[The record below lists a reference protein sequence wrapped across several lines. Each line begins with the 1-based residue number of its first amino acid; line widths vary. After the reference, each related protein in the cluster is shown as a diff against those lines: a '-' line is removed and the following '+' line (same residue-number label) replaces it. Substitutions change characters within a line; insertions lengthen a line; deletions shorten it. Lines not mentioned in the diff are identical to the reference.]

1 MPVFRL
7 QGRLILKMRILK
19 IDVVL
24 IPRRERGPALN
35 SGVRACF
42 GSRRR
47 KVILKKYFALE
58 KFDRN
63 VPVTEKNDR
72 TCRNTASAWT

>member
-1 MPVFRL
+1 
-7 QGRLILKMRILK
+7 MRIRAKWRAYAGFPSLGQ
-19 IDVVL
+19 DVVL

-58 KFDRN
+58 KSDRN

>member
-1 MPVFRL
+1 
-7 QGRLILKMRILK
+7 MRILK

-24 IPRRERGPALN
+24 ILRRERGPALN

-58 KFDRN
+58 KSDRN